1 MSLPAPYVQVL
12 QECGVPMM
20 ESLGVAD
27 VALLADDAVD
37 AAETLEGTGVA
48 ILGGDVF
55 YATARG
61 FEMALAN
68 WDTKPKPG
76 EIAAEYV
83 TRSIAE
89 TRDYIRRYQVPENT
103 TALFS
108 MVVAQVF

>member
-1 MSLPAPYVQVL
+1 
-12 QECGVPMM
+12 MM

-55 YATARG
+55 YATAQG
-61 FEMALAN
+61 FEMPRAY
-68 WDTKPKPG
+68 WDTKPNPG
-76 EIAAEYV
+76 ETAAEYV
-83 TRSIAE
+83 IRSILE
-89 TRDYIRRYQVPENT
+89 TRDYIRGYQVPANK

>member
-1 MSLPAPYVQVL
+1 
-12 QECGVPMM
+12 MM
-20 ESLGVAD
+20 ESLRVAD

-55 YATARG
+55 YATAQG
-61 FEMALAN
+61 FEMPIAY
-68 WDTKPKPG
+68 WDTKPNPG
-76 EIAAEYV
+76 ETAAEYV
-83 TRSIAE
+83 TRSISE
-89 TRDYIRRYQVPENT
+89 TRDYIRGYQVPANK